1 MSFGKT
7 IKIAVLNLAIAIIDI
22 MIFSPGLLN
31 IEIGGISAFET
42 AFGGTVIFVSVV
54 VLIYGN
60 YKLLIQRERVVP
72 SVEIK
77 NIEDCIAAL
86 RGNYKKKTF
95 SKDIT
100 VILGQIERF
109 NKKEET
115 INDIL
120 LQKFNSSEMSYSKF
134 KSVVNNVEGLIFIN
148 IKSILNRLNAFDEG
162 EYKSINKKSNFT
174 KEVIQT
180 RKEIYNEYISFVKN
194 SIEDNEEILLKMD
207 KFLLEISKFN
217 SLEDGEIEN
226 LSQMKEIDDLISKV
240 KFYK

>member
-60 YKLLIQRERVVP
+60 YKFLIQRERVVP

-77 NIEDCIAAL
+77 NIEDCIASL
-86 RGNYKKKTF
+86 KVSYKKKTF